1 MKAFTA
7 EKTERPTAP
16 KRRYPCDE
24 KLVRRAMDGDQEAF
38 TALFQATCRPI
49 RCAIREILHREED
62 VNDALQNTY
71 IKAFKYL
78 PTLRHPEAFYN
89 WLRCTAENCA
99 RDVRSA
105 VDADSRRLV
114 PLEEGALSESA
125 VYDEMDGSNLRT
137 DMTDVLTHL
146 NPRYAEVLI
155 LYYFVGMRLAEI
167 ARTLHEPPSTVR
179 SRFTAA
185 KRSVLQILEE
195 KGIDRPLYGG
205 SPTGILAAALN
216 DAVEADMLAAL
227 NIQTAI
233 GHLADAKL
241 PECERRAVRQLLKKE
256 RNRTI
261 RRLAGMVAI
270 IGALSG
276 AVTTLFLRLL

>member
-1 MKAFTA
+1 MRGLAD
-7 EKTERPTAP
+7 ESIHCGETERPTAP

-155 LYYFVGMRLAEI
+155 LYYFCRDASCGNRPHS
-167 ARTLHEPPSTVR
+167 ARTAQHRPQPIHRRQTQ
-179 SRFTAA
+179 RFADTGG
-185 KRSVLQILEE
+185 
-195 KGIDRPLYGG
+195 KGNRPPLYGG

-241 PECERRAVRQLLKKE
+241 PECERRAVRQL
-256 RNRTI
+256 
-261 RRLAGMVAI
+261 
-270 IGALSG
+270 
-276 AVTTLFLRLL
+276 